1 MGVATTALVLR
12 LRTDDNDGR
21 LRRTQLRERMRS
33 ERGAKRDGVPV
44 RVRGAAMTVDEARVA
59 LVRLVGVPNVLT
71 ILNLELAVRAEERE
85 ACAVEIESM
94 PDFAGRTPGVE
105 GILRAEA
112 AARIRARKERT

>member
-44 RVRGAAMTVDEARVA
+44 RVRGAAMTV
-59 LVRLVGVPNVLT
+59 
-71 ILNLELAVRAEERE
+71 
-85 ACAVEIESM
+85 
-94 PDFAGRTPGVE
+94 
-105 GILRAEA
+105 
-112 AARIRARKERT
+112 ARIGAALTENGCDCDCDHRPADHVDECARCFACRVQAALDAPDESGGR